1 MIVPGRR
8 RRRIVRAGA
17 VILGLLALSGGEARA
32 APLSVRLD
40 YTAGP
45 GCPDGADFKAIV
57 IARLGY
63 DPFLESAPEHVLVRI
78 APHDRAIDGSIEW
91 HDASG
96 QWAGEQTFPSV
107 STDCAHLVRALG
119 FALAVQ
125 IQLLAKANA
134 AAPNANAGEPAET
147 APPPA
152 PDASNAATDSKRP
165 LPAQHPLKEAIVAS
179 AGNLGP
185 VPAGAPGPI
194 VAMGAG
200 ASVGVG
206 MSSSPLPLARL
217 FGALQWPHVSVELAA
232 IASLPATTRR
242 PDGAG
247 VSQQLLLGGAA
258 ACTTAVRWSACLV
271 ANAGEVRMAGE
282 NIERPTTASVPLVQ
296 VGARLAIRQDLGRR
310 LFVTPRADGL
320 VNLVRWTG
328 TLDQVPVWTAP
339 RYSAAIGLDAGI
351 RFQ

>member
-1 MIVPGRR
+1 VIVPGRR
-8 RRRIVRAGA
+8 RCRIVGA
-17 VILGLLALSGGEARA
+17 AAVALWLLALSGGEARA
-32 APLSVRLD
+32 APLTVRLD

-45 GCPDGADFKAIV
+45 GCPDGSDFKAVV

-78 APHDRAIDGSIEW
+78 APRDHAIDGSIEW
-91 HDASG
+91 RDASG

-107 STDCAHLVRALG
+107 STDCPHLARAMG

-134 AAPNANAGEPAET
+134 AAPNANGGAPAET
-147 APPPA
+147 AAAPA
-152 PDASNAATDSKRP
+152 PDASKPAPDSKRP
-165 LPAQHPLKEAIVAS
+165 VAVEPPLKEAIVAS

-185 VPAGAPGPI
+185 APAGAPGP
-194 VAMGAG
+194 VFAMGAG
-200 ASVGVG
+200 ASVGLG

-217 FGALQWPHVSVELAA
+217 FGALEWQHVSVELAA
-232 IASLPATTRR
+232 IVSLPATTRR

-258 ACTTAVRWSACLV
+258 ACATAMQGSACLV

-282 NIERPTTASVPLVQ
+282 NIDRPTTASVPLVQ
-296 VGARLAIRQDLGRR
+296 IGARLAIRQALGRR
-310 LFVTPRADGL
+310 VFVTPRADGL
-320 VNLVRWTG
+320 VNLIRWTG
-328 TLDQVPVWTAP
+328 SLDRVPVWTAP